1 MADDEVGGNNVKEG
15 DANNSSNTCVYIIHQ
30 ALIRTHYIWTYILV
44 SVGYCWMVN
53 CKQYSLITNG
63 ISGSGEGRTLMVG
76 DQHHGSSSGPLCRC
90 ATPPVCISGGSKDDM
105 PQLLLRS
112 N

>member
-1 MADDEVGGNNVKEG
+1 MQIIAAMCIYYTSGTNM
-15 DANNSSNTCVYIIHQ
+15 NTF
-30 ALIRTHYIWTYILV
+30 IWTYTLV

-53 CKQYSLITNG
+53 CMQQYNLIMDR
-63 ISGSGEGRTLMVG
+63 ISGSGGRTLMVG
-76 DQHHGSSSGPLCRC
+76 DQHHGSSSDPSCGC
-90 ATPPVCISGGSKDDM
+90 ATPPVHISGGSKDDM

>member
-1 MADDEVGGNNVKEG
+1 MAGDEVGGNNVKEG

-53 CKQYSLITNG
+53 CMQQYSLMKNG
-63 ISGSGEGRTLMVG
+63 IGGSGGRTLMVG
-76 DQHHGSSSGPLCRC
+76 GQHQGSSSGPPCGC
-90 ATPPVCISGGSKDDM
+90 ATPPVHISAGNKDDM